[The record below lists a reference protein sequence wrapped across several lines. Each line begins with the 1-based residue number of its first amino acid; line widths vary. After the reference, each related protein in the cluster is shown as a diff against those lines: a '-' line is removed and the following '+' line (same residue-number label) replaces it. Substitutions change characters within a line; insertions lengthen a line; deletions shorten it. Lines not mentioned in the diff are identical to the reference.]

1 MPPASCGTV
10 PSPVALRERLNR
22 TKHALGVGD
31 AEIDRALSDG
41 GLSHSDI
48 DFVAITSTQSVE
60 LLTGLIDSFD
70 ILLTPHPDDTTLSV
84 ISQRVKL
91 TPDQIS
97 ARQRFSVRPALTGE
111 SDDFG
116 TTLFR
121 SVFPEGTTLDWE
133 SFNTVGWLDNYAAPP
148 PIGFP
153 SSVSMDWLTSRLN
166 ASTICAMDF
175 IYR

>member
-10 PSPVALRERLNR
+10 PSPVAPRERLNR
-22 TKHALGVGD
+22 TKHTLGVGD
-31 AEIDRALSDG
+31 AEFDRALSDG

-48 DFVAITSTQSVE
+48 DFVAITSAQSVE

-97 ARQRFSVRPALTGE
+97 ARQRFSVRPALTTISVQRYSAVSFPKGP
-111 SDDFG
+111 
-116 TTLFR
+116 R
-121 SVFPEGTTLDWE
+121 SIGNRSIRL
-133 SFNTVGWLDNYAAPP
+133 VGSTITPPP